1 MASVGQVLGRTLLIQ
16 IGDGGSPTEVFTN
29 LCGLKTRSFNLSAGE
44 VDTTIPDCAN
54 PGNVVQKTSRPGI
67 ANRTF
72 TGSGAYVAGANMSA
86 FMTHVINAT
95 AFNAKVIV
103 PGLGTFSGSWFVTDF
118 TASGDVEPNME
129 FNATFTAGD
138 TLTFTPEA

>member
-1 MASVGQVLGRTLLIQ
+1 MASVGQVLGRTLLIK
-16 IGDGGSPTEVFTN
+16 IGDGADPEVFSN

-95 AFNAKVIV
+95 AFNAQVIV
-103 PGLGTFSGSWFVTDF
+103 PGLGTFAGTWFVTDF

-129 FNATFTAGD
+129 FSATFTAGD
-138 TLTFTPEA
+138 TLTFTPEV

>member
-1 MASVGQVLGRTLLIQ
+1 MASIGQVLGRTLLIQ
-16 IGDGGSPTEVFTN
+16 IGDGGGPEIFTN

-54 PGNVVQKTSRPGI
+54 PGNVVQKTTRPGI

-86 FMTHVINAT
+86 FMTKVINALP
-95 AFNAKVIV
+95 FNAKVIV

-118 TASGDVEPNME
+118 SASGDVEPNME
-129 FNATFTAGD
+129 FSATFTAAD
-138 TLTFTPEA
+138 VLTFVPEA

>member
-1 MASVGQVLGRTLLIQ
+1 MASVGQVLGRTLLIK
-16 IGDGGSPTEVFTN
+16 IGDGADPEVFSN

-86 FMTHVINAT
+86 FMVHVINAT
-95 AFNAKVIV
+95 AFNAQVVV

-118 TASGDVEPNME
+118 SASGDVEPNME
-129 FNATFTAGD
+129 FSATFTAAD
-138 TLTFTPEA
+138 VLTFTAEA